1 LTVGAA
7 LAAAVVRLSTQSAQ
21 LRETRAGLQAE
32 REDNQRKELELSR
45 IKARLI
51 SKTKLLEE
59 KSKAM
64 PWIAEMVADI
74 RWVHDGKRIYH
85 LPMDQQYDRVKLVKP
100 GEFYAAT
107 VAEAEAKASGAP
119 SAGLATRAVDVLLC
133 APDRTL

>member
-1 LTVGAA
+1 VKVVEIPWVFVLAGGAA
-7 LAAAVVRLSTQSAQ
+7 LAAAVVRLSAQSAR
-21 LRETRAGLQAE
+21 LRETRASLQAE

-74 RWVHDGKRIYH
+74 RWVHDERDAERLETKRH
-85 LPMDQQYDRVKLVKP
+85 PAVRAAETVREHAQQKKRLLIEKRLVEYRLVDRI
-100 GEFYAAT
+100 
-107 VAEAEAKASGAP
+107 
-119 SAGLATRAVDVLLC
+119 
-133 APDRTL
+133 